1 MDNLSNEM
9 SRTPSSERKLLNAS
23 QNLVYILHAF
33 KVYHKLY
40 KPIPILTKMISR
52 RLFQNS
58 DDADIM
64 QSAIVTLNFD
74 STPEKESRR
83 ILSFITPNI
92 KRNVFPQPDQDCSV
106 CFDDQANT
114 TLKKSAKR
122 KPDNNDISLPK
133 RRRHN
138 VDLKTVVNIL
148 TENEQLIADGSRTYS
163 LPTIQG
169 KHQDLKSISPQTL
182 ADVVEGH
189 YDDTIDSF
197 RIIDCRYPYEFEGGH
212 VRGAENMYLHETILT
227 LLQNP
232 TTEKQVLIFHCEFSS
247 ERGPKM
253 LRFLRSKDRELNKE
267 NYPALNFPEVYL
279 LDGGYKAF
287 FGEIPELCDPISYRP
302 MLHSDHS
309 TDLRHFRAKSKS
321 WTAGEKRRYARKSMR
336 F

>member
-1 MDNLSNEM
+1 
-9 SRTPSSERKLLNAS
+9 
-23 QNLVYILHAF
+23 
-33 KVYHKLY
+33 
-40 KPIPILTKMISR
+40 
-52 RLFQNS
+52 
-58 DDADIM
+58 M
-64 QSAIVTLNFD
+64 QSANVTLNFD
-74 STPEKESRR
+74 STPEKAGRS
-83 ILSFITPNI
+83 ILSFVTPNI
-92 KRNVFPQPDQDCSV
+92 KRNIFPQPDQDCSL
-106 CFDDQANT
+106 CFDGHVNT

-122 KPDNNDISLPK
+122 QLDNDDVSLPK

-138 VDLKTVVNIL
+138 DDVKTVVNIL
-148 TENEQLIADGSRTYS
+148 TQNDHLIADGSRTYS
-163 LPTIQG
+163 LPTVQG
-169 KHQDLKSISPQTL
+169 KHQDLKSISPQIL
-182 ADVVEGH
+182 ADLVEGH
-189 YDDTIDSF
+189 YDGVIDSF

-267 NYPALNFPEVYL
+267 NYPALNFPEIYL

-287 FGEIPELCDPISYRP
+287 FGENPELCDPISYRP

-321 WTAGEKRRYARKSMR
+321 WTAGEKRRTISKRPKK
-336 F
+336 

>member
-1 MDNLSNEM
+1 M

-23 QNLVYILHAF
+23 QSFGYIFLHACN
-33 KVYHKLY
+33 VHHKLY
-40 KPIPILTKMISR
+40 QPIPILTKMISR

-58 DDADIM
+58 DDVDIM

-74 STPEKESRR
+74 STPEKESRS
-83 ILSFITPNI
+83 ILSFITPST
-92 KRNVFPQPDQDCSV
+92 KRNIFPQPDKDISDCLDAQV
-106 CFDDQANT
+106 NT
-114 TLKKSAKR
+114 TLKISAKR
-122 KPDNNDISLPK
+122 KLDNDNVSVPK
-133 RRRHN
+133 RRKHN
-138 VDLKTVVNIL
+138 VDVKTVVNTL
-148 TENEQLIADGSRTYS
+148 TENDNLIADGSRTYS
-163 LPTIQG
+163 LPTVQG

-182 ADVVEGH
+182 ADVAEGH

-197 RIIDCRYPYEFEGGH
+197 RIIDCRYPYEFDGGH

-227 LLQNP
+227 LLQKP

-267 NYPALNFPEVYL
+267 NYPALNFPEIYL
-279 LDGGYKAF
+279 LDCGYKAF
-287 FGEIPELCDPISYRP
+287 FGEIPELCDPVSYRP